1 MDNTVLTV
9 DLTPEFAPFLQLLEG
24 TARRT
29 TALHLTPRHDANPHL
44 TGSRVRGP
52 AFISPSYPWPTDGC
66 GNPLFFLAQINLA
79 ELPESD
85 GIPTSGLIQFF
96 IADDGDM
103 GLGGYMLDAEQWR
116 GHLVRYI
123 PADEF
128 SNGHAETDSPAEDGV
143 IDSCGYFDLHGQLY
157 DQLPTSRAYE
167 FIAHTRRHGFD
178 FDTDDG
184 LDLSELLDSQ
194 HHTIFGGGWIYL
206 CEDLFQQTHH
216 VPAPTDPHHPDSGYI
231 VLFQLESYFG
241 DHSDAAF
248 MLADGGVARFYI
260 HHDDL
265 AALDFSKVIYECESS

>member
-1 MDNTVLTV
+1 
-9 DLTPEFAPFLQLLEG
+9 
-24 TARRT
+24 
-29 TALHLTPRHDANPHL
+29 
-44 TGSRVRGP
+44 
-52 AFISPSYPWPTDGC
+52 
-66 GNPLFFLAQINLA
+66 
-79 ELPESD
+79 
-85 GIPTSGLIQFF
+85 
-96 IADDGDM
+96 M

-128 SNGHAETDSPAEDGV
+128 SHGHAETDSPAEDGV
-143 IDSCGYFDLHGQLY
+143 IDSRGYFDLHGQLY

-260 HHDDL
+260 HRDDL